1 MLPFPGRQIVVGAIE
16 LPDEMATRRV
26 CVIVHCLQE
35 AGGRTDECKDTRVN
49 EHLVIEMDLPE
60 SDGSSI
66 LDFRQQFTTHAM
78 VDDGAE

>member
-1 MLPFPGRQIVVGAIE
+1 M
-16 LPDEMATRRV
+16 
-26 CVIVHCLQE
+26 IVHCLQE